1 MKIVSLKPTDP
12 TEAMSD
18 YQIEARLTL
27 LECRYEAI
35 KERIDRNPDT
45 LTLSLLREFS
55 ELSREINRLKYEIVR
70 RLLAEHEQPTHNWT
84 IYRNPQK

>member
-1 MKIVSLKPTDP
+1 MKIVSLKPTDS

-35 KERIDRNPDT
+35 KERTNRNRDA
-45 LTLSLLREFS
+45 LTPGLLREFL
-55 ELSREINRLKYEIVR
+55 ELSREINRLKFEIVR